1 MVDSFLPINKN
12 STGVYVLSESSNF
25 NHSHQLNIMNEQEI
39 VEPVK
44 DSVMLMKEIGISNFQ
59 IIMFI
64 EKQLNI
70 TLTSKDVSRICN
82 NQAKINQISEI
93 ELMEKYMQGKGDLFV
108 FENLN
113 GIAGFLTLTFDEFNA
128 FQRFG
133 DFIVIDGTSIPN

>member
-64 EKQLNI
+64 EKQFNI

-82 NQAKINQISEI
+82 NQAKINQIS
-93 ELMEKYMQGKGDLFV
+93 
-108 FENLN
+108 
-113 GIAGFLTLTFDEFNA
+113 
-128 FQRFG
+128 
-133 DFIVIDGTSIPN
+133 